1 MEEIFLSYY
10 DNMKHMCVTI
20 THELYYSIEQIVKEK
35 GMCKMSIGVT
45 EQEIKESKTISYKTR
60 KYIPCLEEKTVRLSN
75 FYKSDTKSVSHK
87 IFPGDIYVQMRIIRL
102 P

>member
-45 EQEIKESKTISYKTR
+45 EQEIKESKTIR
-60 KYIPCLEEKTVRLSN
+60 KYIPCLEERTIRLSN